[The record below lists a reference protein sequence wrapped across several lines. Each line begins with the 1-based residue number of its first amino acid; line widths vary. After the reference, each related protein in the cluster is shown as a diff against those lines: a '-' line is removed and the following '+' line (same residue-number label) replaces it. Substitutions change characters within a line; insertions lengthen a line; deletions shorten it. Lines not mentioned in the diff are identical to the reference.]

1 MNSNRIRGPFL
12 FLTLGFKITLS
23 LALNL
28 FHIFNVRI
36 ISVYLFNEKIDM
48 EKQLTLSAKAR
59 FDAKIPK
66 VQKDLFEYAASLGGF
81 RTLTDFIINA
91 VQEKANAI
99 IQEHNTI
106 LASEKD
112 REVFFNALVNPA
124 GPNQKLRDAAERYK
138 LFLQENK

>member
-1 MNSNRIRGPFL
+1 
-12 FLTLGFKITLS
+12 
-23 LALNL
+23 
-28 FHIFNVRI
+28 
-36 ISVYLFNEKIDM
+36 M
-48 EKQLTLSAKAR
+48 EKQLSLSEKSR
-59 FDAKIPK
+59 FDAKIPRL
-66 VQKDLFEYAASLGGF
+66 QKELFEYAASLGGF

-112 REVFFNALVNPA
+112 RELFFDALMHPP

-138 LFLQENK
+138 VFMQENK

>member
-1 MNSNRIRGPFL
+1 
-12 FLTLGFKITLS
+12 
-23 LALNL
+23 
-28 FHIFNVRI
+28 
-36 ISVYLFNEKIDM
+36 M
-48 EKQLTLSAKAR
+48 EKQLTAKAR

-99 IQEHNTI
+99 IQEHHTI

-112 REVFFNALVNPA
+112 REIFFNALANPS
-124 GPNQKLRDAAERYK
+124 GPNQKLTDAAERYK
-138 LFLQENK
+138 LFMQEHNK

>member
-1 MNSNRIRGPFL
+1 LNYCTDYFRIFEQE
-12 FLTLGFKITLS
+12 
-23 LALNL
+23 
-28 FHIFNVRI
+28 IFFMAN
-36 ISVYLFNEKIDM
+36 
-48 EKQLTLSAKAR
+48 QLTLPEKAR

-66 VQKDLFEYAASLGGF
+66 AQKQLFEYAASLGGF

-91 VQEKANAI
+91 VQEKANTI

-112 REVFFNALVNPA
+112 CEIFFDAIMNPP

-138 LFLQENK
+138 LFMQENK